1 MVVTPGA
8 RGFLVTAVITF
19 EITLVAPRSIETLP
33 DAMVSLLFNNVMY
46 CILVSLQWTTL

>member
-1 MVVTPGA
+1 MVVTPGV
-8 RGFLVTAVITF
+8 RGFLVTAVITL

-33 DAMVSLLFNNVMY
+33 DAMVSLFFHNVMY

>member
-1 MVVTPGA
+1 MVVTPGV

-33 DAMVSLLFNNVMY
+33 DAMVSVIM
-46 CILVSLQWTTL
+46 